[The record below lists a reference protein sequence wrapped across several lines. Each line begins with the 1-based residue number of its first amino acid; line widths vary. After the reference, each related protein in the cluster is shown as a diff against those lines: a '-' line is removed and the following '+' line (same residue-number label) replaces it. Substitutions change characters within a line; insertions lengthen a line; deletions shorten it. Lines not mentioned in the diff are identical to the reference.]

1 MYIEGERTKLER
13 KKKERRRKKIGGRNR
28 GKIKKKKVRRQTID
42 ISLWGISLFKLNSI
56 PIASTVT
63 QNEGINRIST
73 VPFPGT
79 AQSRIALDLEL
90 GYRTLSTTAGPTL
103 SSSSSTPVG
112 ASTDDDN
119 DDDRDGCG
127 RLTHDVPGS
136 RSISLAICSK
146 YPIFLARWPR
156 STLLRRRS
164 GCARFLQG

>member
-1 MYIEGERTKLER
+1 MGGGIEE
-13 KKKERRRKKIGGRNR
+13 KEKR
-28 GKIKKKKVRRQTID
+28 KKVRRQTID
-42 ISLWGISLFKLNSI
+42 ISLWGISLFKLNNI

-73 VPFPGT
+73 VSFPGT
-79 AQSRIALDLEL
+79 AQSRIAIDLEL

-103 SSSSSTPVG
+103 SSSSSSTPVG

-164 GCARFLQG
+164 G